1 MSQSNKNQNWKNL
14 YKISGIATLLTALL
28 IPVSIV
34 AYFIWPTFTGTVLD
48 IFQLIQADRF
58 AGLMSLDFLY
68 LLGNVFGI
76 PLFIALYI
84 SLKSTDQSL
93 SALALA
99 IGFIALV
106 SLIPAR
112 PIFEMFFLS
121 DQYAVANTDVQR
133 TQLIAAG
140 EAIMALFH
148 GTAFQVHYIFG
159 ATSLLISSVLMLR
172 CHIFS
177 SATAI
182 VGIIANLLVFGLY
195 IPEIGVYLSILSVF
209 PFLMIWNIMLTRK
222 FFQLSSNR

>member
-1 MSQSNKNQNWKNL
+1 
-14 YKISGIATLLTALL
+14 L
-28 IPVSIV
+28 IPVSVV
-34 AYFIWPTFTGTVLD
+34 AYLIWPTFTGTVLD
-48 IFQLIQADRF
+48 IFQLIQADRL

-84 SLKSTDQSL
+84 SLKSTDRSL

-99 IGFIALV
+99 LGFIALV

-121 DQYAVANTDVQR
+121 DQYAAASTDVQR

-140 EAIMALFH
+140 EAIMALFR

-159 ATSLLISSVLMLR
+159 GASLLISSILMLR
-172 CHIFS
+172 SYLFS
-177 SATAI
+177 KATAI

-209 PFLMIWNIMLTRK
+209 PFLMIWNIMLTQK
-222 FFQLSSNR
+222 FFQLSSNSRNS